1 MTIIK
6 NLIRKRK
13 MVRKLARITLFLF
26 LVYLP
31 ISFVVNQF
39 TMRDKLSATAEKFEQ
54 VVDDHQ
60 KRGIRFSGE
69 LDSLLVERNQILI
82 QEKFLKV
89 GNWHSTSFF
98 RTELVMYLNAS
109 WMPDDIYHMMAKIY
123 FSADTADITFG
134 EYFFF
139 VLFLFLP
146 IFLYL
151 GGWYCVLF
159 ILQKPAQ

>member
-1 MTIIK
+1 M
-6 NLIRKRK
+6 IRK
-13 MVRKLARITLFLF
+13 LTRIALFLF
-26 LVYLP
+26 LIYLP
-31 ISFVVNQF
+31 ISFIVDQF
-39 TMRDKLSATAEKFEQ
+39 TMRERLSATAEEFEK

-60 KRGIRFSGE
+60 KRGVRFSGE
-69 LDSLLVERNQILI
+69 LDALLVRRNQILM
-82 QEKFLKV
+82 QEKFLKI

-98 RTELVMYLNAS
+98 RTELVVYINAS

-139 VLFLFLP
+139 VIFLFLP

-151 GGWYCVLF
+151 GGWYCVLVTF
-159 ILQKPAQ
+159 QKPAQ